1 MKIAVV
7 VPVALVLGLG
17 LGTVAGRMLHPAEA
31 PAAAGDSAGGEHGD
45 SLKQEA
51 VPKEGEQP
59 AAGEKPAEAHAA
71 DSTPAPAAAPMTP
84 TPLDAAPS
92 APTTAPGAK
101 PANGADVQRMAKIF
115 DRLPAQDA
123 VALVARMSDAEL
135 EGVLRAMDVAKA
147 GDLIAALPK
156 ERGAALSKRLLTP
169 ATKP

>member
-1 MKIAVV
+1 MKIAVI

-17 LGTVAGRMLHPAEA
+17 LGTAAGRMLHPPEV
-31 PAAAGDSAGGEHGD
+31 PAASSDSAGGEHGD
-45 SLKQEA
+45 SLKPEA
-51 VPKEGEQP
+51 APKEGEQP
-59 AAGEKPAEAHAA
+59 ASGEKPAESHAG
-71 DSTPAPAAAPMTP
+71 DSTSAPPAMTP

-92 APTTAPGAK
+92 EAPTAPGAK
-101 PANGADVQRMAKIF
+101 PASGADVQRMAKIF

-135 EGVLRAMDVAKA
+135 EGVLRTMDVAKA

-169 ATKP
+169 AAKP